1 MQSSIGDFA
10 LLVMMRLGNTMFVTF
25 VVCVW
30 KILCNPFLSH
40 SAWQWCSPNLVE
52 GMYKSTHGLHG
63 AHCVIYRKKLLYGG
77 GGGKRDDGYKILE
90 FDQTKFQGE
99 NFPGL
104 SRSSLQWPSFRGNS
118 CLLVAS
124 IPARMST
131 AVGCASG
138 TRKGNTSLLFTEIS
152 PWHVATAQPL
162 ATTDGW

>member
-1 MQSSIGDFA
+1 MC
-10 LLVMMRLGNTMFVTF
+10 
-25 VVCVW
+25 VCVCGVMIYTIFFLPTQPDSGIQVVLPIFW
-30 KILCNPFLSH
+30 KECT
-40 SAWQWCSPNLVE
+40 
-52 GMYKSTHGLHG
+52 KSTHGLHG

-162 ATTDGW
+162 ATTDG